1 MLRLSVKFKR
11 ILMPFAVERHQRN
24 SIHFVQSF
32 LNDSMHILNT
42 AKSFGKFIYY
52 CVIGM
57 HFQVILIFGQVQT
70 HFNAI
75 CS

>member
-32 LNDSMHILNT
+32 LNDSMHIFNM
-42 AKSFGKFIYY
+42 AKSFGK
-52 CVIGM
+52 CSCMRLIGM
-57 HFQVILIFGQVQT
+57 HFRVILIFGQVQT
-70 HFNAI
+70 HFNV
-75 CS
+75 